1 MCSFLEVIR
10 KNYKKCLTYCR
21 KCYSSFRTKYPQDNR
36 SRKAGQTWIQ
46 REISVSD
53 ARKAAFAAHTTARE
67 ADNHARAAK
76 QATAYSAHVVAT
88 RYTHLHTQ

>member
-1 MCSFLEVIR
+1 MCSF
-10 KNYKKCLTYCR
+10 CR
-21 KCYSSFRTKYPQDNR
+21 KCYSLFRTKI
-36 SRKAGQTWIQ
+36 SARKAGQTWIQ

-53 ARKAAFAAHTTARE
+53 ARKAAFAAHTAARE

-76 QATAYSAHVVAT
+76 QAHVVAT